1 MFIHV
6 SHRLQLYNLVVLRQN
21 SWSSMGLEQQYP
33 RTSTSVRFDWTLLQ
47 VRLVHSKWNG
57 HRGGCWKPHV
67 TWSFDHI
74 SSIVSR
80 FFICFTSYKLVSH
93 MIKFT
98 VSHVIIYIVDISRLW
113 CYNHYFTY
121 IYIYIISYNDYTTY
135 TTIVSFL
142 FMLGCR
148 HNPGG
153 AVPRRWVQLLQGP
166 GAQAAC
172 AIDRRPGGL
181 RGISQHGEFYGKS
194 HENPMNIPWTSHEN
208 LDDLLVYNEESHENL
223 DDLLVYI

>member
-47 VRLVHSKWNG
+47 VRLVHWKWNG
-57 HRGGCWKPHV
+57 QRGGCWKPHV

-80 FFICFTSYKLVSH
+80 FFICFTSYKLVTH

-113 CYNHYFTY
+113 WYNHCFTY
-121 IYIYIISYNDYTTY
+121 IYIYICMIMYIYIYTY
-135 TTIVSFL
+135 IYI
-142 FMLGCR
+142 
-148 HNPGG
+148 HIYIY
-153 AVPRRWVQLLQGP
+153 
-166 GAQAAC
+166 
-172 AIDRRPGGL
+172 IDH
-181 RGISQHGEFYGKS
+181 I
-194 HENPMNIPWTSHEN
+194 I
-208 LDDLLVYNEESHENL
+208 
-223 DDLLVYI
+223 